1 MRSFSDCMTLFLC
14 LNNDKLVIIHHHLYP
29 ESSFFRCAK
38 AFCGG
43 PVRHGLLV
51 QRALHTLES
60 QPRNTKATEADQNV
74 DQAVQTGPRKT
85 RDTLH
90 QGDFCTRFLVYFK
103 FIFSSFS
110 LHLQLKAEKNPFEL
124 GSKNRGKIYKTLQH
138 KAKRSAK

>member
-85 RDTLH
+85 RNTLH
-90 QGDFCTRFLVYFK
+90 QGDFCTRFLVLQIYF
-103 FIFSSFS
+103 FLILPSS
-110 LHLQLKAEKNPFEL
+110 LQLKAK
-124 GSKNRGKIYKTLQH
+124 KIRL
-138 KAKRSAK
+138 S